1 MQNKHKTISVRRY
14 INTFLI
20 VASILVSIL
29 HLFVFVESFLY
40 FDMADEAT
48 IVCIVA
54 GLNLII
60 SFFDAT
66 TLIVQTPASEVPKRL
81 QGIRLFFIVLNRCKM
96 LICHDISSLVDICFP
111 AEQSNQIKSFVPRLF
126 LLLISLFFAHE
137 SRYLVYC
144 GFSSVYTFAATVAIW
159 CSVILNALAI
169 AQKYRALHMLQ
180 NGCSDKQDML

>member
-1 MQNKHKTISVRRY
+1 MQNKHKTISVHRY

-20 VASILVSIL
+20 TASMLISIFHLLVFIG
-29 HLFVFVESFLY
+29 SFSY

-48 IVCIVA
+48 IVCVVA
-54 GLNLII
+54 GMNLIV

-66 TLIVQTPASEVPKRL
+66 TRIAQTPTSEVPKNL
-81 QGIRLFFIVLNRCKM
+81 QGIRMFFIVLNRCKM
-96 LICHDISSLVDICFP
+96 LICHDVSSLVDICFP
-111 AEQSNQIKSFVPRLF
+111 TEQSNRIKGFVPRLF

-144 GFSSVYTFAATVAIW
+144 GFPSVYTFAATFAVW
-159 CSVILNALAI
+159 CGVVLNAIAI
-169 AQKYRALHMLQ
+169 AQKYCALHMLQ

>member
-66 TLIVQTPASEVPKRL
+66 TLIVQTPASEVPKKL

-96 LICHDISSLVDICFP
+96 LICHDVSSLVDICFS
-111 AEQSNQIKSFVPRLF
+111 AEQSNRIKSLAVGRMSKVY
-126 LLLISLFFAHE
+126 SLH
-137 SRYLVYC
+137 
-144 GFSSVYTFAATVAIW
+144 TKVAILYTVVFHLYTHLLQR
-159 CSVILNALAI
+159 SLYGI
-169 AQKYRALHMLQ
+169 A
-180 NGCSDKQDML
+180 SS